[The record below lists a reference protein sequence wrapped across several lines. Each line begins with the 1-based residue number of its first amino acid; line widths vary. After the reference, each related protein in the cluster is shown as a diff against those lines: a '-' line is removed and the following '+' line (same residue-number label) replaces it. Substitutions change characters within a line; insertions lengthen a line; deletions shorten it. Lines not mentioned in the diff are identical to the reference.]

1 MIRTIGAPAENLAT
15 FMRQRGHSPDELV
28 QQVGDSFGE
37 MSLVAAG
44 GSVVV
49 GYANDRSDV
58 DVYAV
63 GAIPDTQGVPL
74 VSHELGPL
82 LDITLI
88 DESSFRAEL
97 ETLESEPWLFRP
109 GSALAEKWRRKR
121 RTLDHAIRIASGVVL
136 TAQPAWRGVH
146 ASLNATFL
154 AERAE
159 TWWRLEAR
167 RQLVAARWLGATNS
181 RLTAQV
187 CADARLSALKAVA
200 ARSGFLY
207 LNRKWIATELS
218 ALAREDL
225 LGEYRQLMIDAWQAT
240 DAALPRAMQMLERLL
255 GDPAENHLVEVS
267 YLPGVSLHAAGGR
280 TLVTR
285 WEMRSVLL
293 DVTGLPRV
301 RRGRLAI
308 WTGRLD
314 EDPPAAIIELVRS
327 GMAWLGVCDG
337 SN

>member
-1 MIRTIGAPAENLAT
+1 
-15 FMRQRGHSPDELV
+15 MRQRGHSSDELV

-49 GYANDRSDV
+49 GYGNDQSDV

-88 DESSFRAEL
+88 NESSFRADL
-97 ETLESEPWLFRP
+97 DALESEPWLFRP
-109 GSALAEKWRRKR
+109 GSALAEKRRRKQ
-121 RTLDHAIRIASGVVL
+121 RTLDHAIRIASGVIL
-136 TAQPAWRGVH
+136 AAQPAWRRVQ
-146 ASLNATFL
+146 ASLDAAFL

-159 TWWRLEAR
+159 TWWHLEAL
-167 RQLVAARWLGATNS
+167 RQLVSARWLGATNP
-181 RLTAQV
+181 RLTAQL
-187 CADARLSALKAVA
+187 CADARLSALKAVT

-207 LNRKWIATELS
+207 LNRKWVSTELR

-225 LGEYRQLMIDAWQAT
+225 LAEYRQLMIDSWEAT
-240 DAALPRAMQMLERLL
+240 ESALPRATRTLEQLL
-255 GDPAENHLVEVS
+255 GDPPEDLLVEVS
-267 YLPGVSLHAAGGR
+267 YLPGVSLHAVGGQ

-293 DVTGLPRV
+293 DVTGLPHV
-301 RRGRLAI
+301 RRGRLAV

-314 EDPPAAIIELVRS
+314 EDPPTAVVELVRS